1 MNSFL
6 FITGIQLVYNGRKLK
21 GRENHEIQS
30 FAGDGEAYI
39 RKNRSVSNEEL
50 QQLFNISVQ
59 TLRRDLKELE
69 DRNVITKV
77 YGGVLAKPEKISAA
91 TLLTLGLLGCALTR
105 RLRPGSVKWPCAAGA
120 GRRCDFLRIQA
131 HGHTMILI
139 SSAGGHG

>member
-1 MNSFL
+1 MK
-6 FITGIQLVYNGRKLK
+6 YNRLQ
-21 GRENHEIQS
+21 EM
-30 FAGDGEAYI
+30 EAYI

-91 TLLTLGLLGCALTR
+91 TLPTLSS
-105 RLRPGSVKWPCAAGA
+105 RLRTNAAA
-120 GRRCDFLRIQA
+120 KARIGQLA
-131 HGHTMILI
+131 ARQVQDGDVIFVVEAPPPI
-139 SSAGGHG
+139 R